1 MAGSFMIAIA
11 VLVFAAANSAPGSVS
26 SSSSSSRHPDGSH
39 HLVYE
44 KSLKDLV
51 MDLEADYDDVT
62 TSEMAEM
69 IHEDVVYHRAKA
81 ERDRDTFSLHVA
93 ALQQP
98 SMEEFIHQAG
108 HFSTT
113 SASSFGRL
121 SRVLYRFFSR
131 GPQRARSLSQVV
143 ILLFLGWATRLQRE
157 GRWVKKQHVA
167 ALGLFLIFARCIR
180 GEFPG

>member
-51 MDLEADYDDVT
+51 MDLEAGYDDVT

-81 ERDRDTFSLHVA
+81 ELYRYTFSLHVA
-93 ALQQP
+93 ALQQT
-98 SMEEFIHQAG
+98 SMDELIHQA
-108 HFSTT
+108 
-113 SASSFGRL
+113 
-121 SRVLYRFFSR
+121 
-131 GPQRARSLSQVV
+131 
-143 ILLFLGWATRLQRE
+143 
-157 GRWVKKQHVA
+157 
-167 ALGLFLIFARCIR
+167 
-180 GEFPG
+180 